1 MNPSQW
7 TRRIAALLGT
17 TLLVAACGGGGG
29 VDTGGTGAPL
39 SFTRGSIA
47 GFGSVIVNA
56 VRFDDSSA
64 SIVDDDGNRLARSAL
79 ALGMTTE
86 IDAGSI
92 RTGTTGATATA
103 SRIRVSSEIVGPVQA
118 VDTAAQ
124 TVTVLGQVVRVNTA
138 TVFDSAL
145 AGRLTALTVGAVL
158 EVYALPDATSG
169 SYLATRIEPKSS
181 ADAWRLRGVVAGL
194 DTAAER
200 FRVGG
205 ITVSYAALG
214 GAPAGLANGRIAKL
228 RLETT
233 PVGGV
238 YTALR
243 VDASAL
249 TPSDRDEAQLE
260 GLVTE
265 VRSATRFFVD
275 GVEVDAVDAVF
286 EDGAVA
292 LGSRVEVEGA
302 LVGGVLVAAKVEI
315 EDEDE
320 SSEFELEGSIASID
334 TATQTFV
341 LQGFTVS
348 YAGTV
353 RYDDGTEADL
363 GAGVEVE
370 VRGTLVSGDK
380 RLVATRIQFD

>member
-17 TLLVAACGGGGG
+17 AVLVAACGGGGG

-64 SIVDDDGNRLARSAL
+64 DIVDDDGNRVARSAL

-86 IDAGSI
+86 IDAGAI
-92 RTGTTGATATA
+92 RTGSTGSTATAT
-103 SRIRVSSEIVGPVQA
+103 RIRLSSEIVGPVQA
-118 VDTAAQ
+118 VDAAAQ
-124 TVTVLGQVVRVNTA
+124 TVTVLGQVVRVNAA

-145 AGRLTALTVGAVL
+145 AGKLAALTVGAVV
-158 EVYALPDATSG
+158 EVYALPDGTSG

-181 ADAWRLRGVVAGL
+181 AEAWRLRGVVTGL

-200 FRVGG
+200 FRIGAV
-205 ITVSYAALG
+205 TVSYAALG
-214 GAPAGLANGRIAKL
+214 GTPAGLANGRIVKL
-228 RLETT
+228 RLDRT
-233 PVGGV
+233 PDAGV

-243 VDASAL
+243 VDAGAL
-249 TPSDRDEAQLE
+249 TPSDRDEAHLE
-260 GLVTE
+260 GLVTA
-265 VRSATRFFVD
+265 VLSATRFFVD
-275 GVEVDAVDAVF
+275 GVEVDARDAVF
-286 EDGAVA
+286 EDGAIA

-302 LVGGVLVAAKVEI
+302 LVGGVLVAAQVEI

-320 SSEFELEGSIASID
+320 SSEIELEGTIASID
-334 TATQTFV
+334 TAAQTFV
-341 LQGFTVS
+341 LNGFTVRYGGS
-348 YAGTV
+348 V
-353 RYDDGTEADL
+353 RFDDGTEADL

-370 VRGTLVSGDK
+370 VRGTLGSGDK
-380 RLVATRIQFD
+380 LLDATRIRFD